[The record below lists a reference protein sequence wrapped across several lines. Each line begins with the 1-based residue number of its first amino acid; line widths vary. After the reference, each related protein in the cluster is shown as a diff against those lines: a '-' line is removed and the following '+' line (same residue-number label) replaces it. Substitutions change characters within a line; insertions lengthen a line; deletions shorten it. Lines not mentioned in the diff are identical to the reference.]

1 MERKKILILIYN
13 LNGGGA
19 EKVLLKILEKIDLNK
34 FEIELFLIKKE
45 GVYVKYFEDNFKDKI
60 KLITPYDK
68 LSKNK
73 FLAYIQKKIIRKQVK
88 YCLKK
93 PIKFRKFLSKKYDTV
108 ISFLEGMSTIYL
120 SEIECNNK
128 IAWIHTDLKQHR
140 LIKVSEERKIYS
152 NYNRIICVSNQAMNS
167 FLELYPE
174 YRSKVMMI
182 YNPIDN
188 EEIIRKSKEKIE
200 NFRDKKITFIS
211 VGRLVKEKGF
221 DILLKAHKL
230 LLEEGVINNVVILG
244 EGSERENLEKY
255 IKENSLEKS
264 VKLLGFKENPY
275 PYIRQADII
284 VIPSRYE
291 GFSLVAAESLVLE
304 KKIVSTN
311 CSGPLEILEEG
322 KYGLIVDKENEA
334 ELKEG
339 MKKIIVCEKYEKKSF
354 DLKEIINKIES
365 IL

>member
-34 FEIELFLIKKE
+34 LEIELFLIKKE

-93 PIKFRKFLSKKYDTV
+93 PIKFREFLSEKYDTV

-128 IAWIHTDLKQHR
+128 IAWIHADLGYHR
-140 LIKVSEERKIYS
+140 LMEKEKEKEIYLK
-152 NYNRIICVSNQAMNS
+152 YKKIICVSNQVKDS
-167 FLELYPE
+167 FEKLYPE
-174 YRSKVMMI
+174 CKEKVEVI
-182 YNPIDN
+182 YNPIDS
-188 EEIIRKSKEKIE
+188 EEINEKSKEKIE
-200 NFRDKKITFIS
+200 IFRDKNFTFIS
-211 VGRLVKEKGF
+211 VGRLVKQKGF

-230 LLEEGVINNVVILG
+230 LLEEGIINNVVILG

-255 IKENSLEKS
+255 IKENSLENT
-264 VKLLGFKENPY
+264 VKLLGFKDNPY
-275 PYIRQADII
+275 PYIKQADAY
-284 VIPSRYE
+284 VLSSRYE
-291 GFSLVAAESLVLE
+291 GYPLVLCE
-304 KKIVSTN
+304 ALVLNKKIVASN
-311 CSGPLEILEEG
+311 CTGIQEILENN
-322 KYGLIVDKENEA
+322 KYGLIVEKENEV

-339 MKKIIVCEKYEKKSF
+339 MKKIIAGEKNEKKSF